1 MTINM
6 WFATCAWL
14 ILVVGYS
21 QRRHRERHIPLML
34 IGISIDIALVLYL
47 QFTRGAIQTA
57 VSFSLSLF
65 RQLHVLAST
74 GAFALYF
81 PVLYSGWRLASGEV
95 TPGLR
100 DRHVRVANIAM
111 LFRTLG
117 FLLMFSMWHAP
128 VSE

>member
-14 ILVVGYS
+14 TLVVGYS
-21 QRRHRERHIPLML
+21 QRHSRERHIPLML

-57 VSFSLSLF
+57 VSFTLSLF

-74 GAFALYF
+74 GAFVLYF
-81 PVLYSGWRLASGEV
+81 PVLYSGWRLAAG
-95 TPGLR
+95 TAPPGTR
-100 DRHVRVANIAM
+100 DRHVRLASIA
-111 LFRTLG
+111 LFLRTLG
-117 FLLMFSMWHAP
+117 FVLMFSMWHATH
-128 VSE
+128 